1 MTSLDILNARQCFP
15 VQVSDVAVQ
24 QRLCSANVS
33 KEGTEKEYF
42 WEMERTSVKET
53 NVFSILHT
61 AGRTWLPQGATK
73 ISTKF
78 TPNHYVVTLVL
89 VSCMALYVLMCV
101 VTATYCFTRVSIN
114 LQSFTNKLISIYC
127 LLLML

>member
-1 MTSLDILNARQCFP
+1 MTSSDILNTRQCFP

-24 QRLCSANVS
+24 QRLCFANVS
-33 KEGTEKEYF
+33 MEGTEKEYF
-42 WEMERTSVKET
+42 WEMERTSFRES

-61 AGRTWLPQGATK
+61 YTWLPQGATK

-89 VSCMALYVLMCV
+89 VSHMALYVLMYV

-114 LQSFTNKLISIYC
+114 LENFTNKLISIYC